1 MKNKLIILAT
11 TLLLFSLGFLGDANA
26 ANCNSAAQAFASQ
39 KGGEVL
45 SVVVGNNGSNTVC
58 DVTIRIPG
66 KNGKPPR
73 VVTKTIRL

>member
-1 MKNKLIILAT
+1 MKNNLIIFAT
-11 TLLLFSLGFLGDANA
+11 TLLLFSQVFTGQANA

-45 SVVVGNNGSNTVC
+45 SVVVGNNGYNTVC

-73 VVTKTIRL
+73 VVTKSIKL